1 MIGITFA
8 LPSESSELVRRL
20 QARQRHDNL
29 LSGKIDPPSPRLRR
43 AGNHEGVGTR
53 EAVRSRD
60 VTILHTGVGA
70 KNCNEQLEILLH
82 KTRPQLVTS
91 SGFAGAVT
99 DQLQV
104 GDLILAENFSDSQL
118 LATAARILRDREPR
132 TVKLF
137 TSTSIIDSA
146 AERNEIARASGA
158 LAVDMETG
166 AIANVCQA
174 HGVPL
179 ISLRIISDTPSQ
191 PFPAPLS
198 VLFDLERQRT
208 NYGRLLS
215 YIFRHPAAGWRLC
228 RFAGQIARIRTN
240 LTEAIV
246 ALVQAL

>member
-20 QARQRHDNL
+20 QGRHRHDNL
-29 LSGKIDPPSPRLRR
+29 LSGKID
-43 AGNHEGVGTR
+43 N
-53 EAVRSRD
+53 RD

-70 KNCNEQLEILLH
+70 KNCNARLEILLH
-82 KTRPQLVTS
+82 KTRPQLIIS

-118 LATAARILRDREPR
+118 LATAARILRDRQPR

-174 HGVPL
+174 H
-179 ISLRIISDTPSQ
+179 
-191 PFPAPLS
+191 
-198 VLFDLERQRT
+198 
-208 NYGRLLS
+208 
-215 YIFRHPAAGWRLC
+215 
-228 RFAGQIARIRTN
+228 
-240 LTEAIV
+240 
-246 ALVQAL
+246 